1 MDIEKYKYK
10 TELHL
15 HTFPASSCSE
25 IPPEQAVELYAN
37 LGYRSIVVCN
47 HFTPN
52 IRFRDDRQ
60 KCIDTYLA
68 DYNLAVETGKK
79 YGIHVILGCEI
90 RFSENVNDYLLFGI
104 DENFFDIAFDCLDMG
119 IEEFSKQFRSDETL
133 LIQAHPF
140 RNGMTQVDPKYLDG
154 IETFNMHPNHNSRVA
169 LAAKYAKE
177 HDLIPTI
184 GTDFHHPGHE
194 GLSALLTE
202 TELRTSH
209 DIVNVLK
216 SRNYI
221 FEIGGSVVL
230 P

>member
-1 MDIEKYKYK
+1 
-10 TELHL
+10 
-15 HTFPASSCSE
+15 
-25 IPPEQAVELYAN
+25 
-37 LGYRSIVVCN
+37 
-47 HFTPN
+47 
-52 IRFRDDRQ
+52 
-60 KCIDTYLA
+60 
-68 DYNLAVETGKK
+68 
-79 YGIHVILGCEI
+79 
-90 RFSENVNDYLLFGI
+90 
-104 DENFFDIAFDCLDMG
+104 MG

-140 RNGMTQVDPKYLDG
+140 RNGMTHVDPKYLDG